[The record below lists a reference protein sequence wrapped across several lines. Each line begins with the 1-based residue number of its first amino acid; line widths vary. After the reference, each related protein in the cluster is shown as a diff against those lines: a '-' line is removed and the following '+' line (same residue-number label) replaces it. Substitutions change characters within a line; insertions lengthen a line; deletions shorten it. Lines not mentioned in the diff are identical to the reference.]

1 MKFQKNKKMSKIV
14 LVMLLTA
21 CAIVATLPTA
31 SAHTPAWQVPTWTYI
46 GATNNP
52 IGVGQQLVI
61 VFWTNAIPVTAQ
73 GEYGDRWAFNLDV
86 TKPDGSREALGPFA
100 SDPVGGAYT
109 IYTPNQVGTYI
120 FVAKFIEKVI
130 TGQPLNPYLSTTSQ
144 TGYAYW
150 GDTYKSSQSNPLSV
164 TVQQQSIT
172 ALAETPLPN
181 SFWTRPV
188 NAMNRNWHVLLGNW
202 LSGAAQNVGPTTSFC
217 YGTAP
222 ESAHVMWATP
232 IWAGGIMDQRFGNI
246 GYETGNYEGLQFNP
260 PIIINGKIYYNVNS
274 LPKEGWY
281 CIDLYT
287 GETEYFHNTTGPV
300 TGVSASSSGSIPGES
315 LAFGQIYNYDSPNQH
330 GGMPYL
336 WSTTDPVYSTTT
348 WRMYDAYTGN
358 YMCSIG
364 NVTQT
369 EIRGTARI
377 TTGATGTAVY
387 GNDGSILRYNIV
399 NFGND
404 TKPAMYLQIWNTS
417 QAIWWKPSWN
427 SNEYWM
433 WRPGLNMTYDGRNG
447 FSLNAS
453 IPAVQ
458 GSIITVREG
467 KYLIGGVNGKVNDT
481 YSQQGNM
488 WALNLDSAKGAL
500 GSLLWN
506 ITYTPPK
513 NVPDV
518 SAGSGVALNGLS
530 SPIVDPEDGVFIFN
544 NKIQLTWY
552 GYSLATGQPLWTST
566 PQPDFSVYG
575 MWSNIYQ
582 GKLITAGYS
591 GVLICYNITTG
602 KILWNYTAQ
611 QEGFESPYGNFP
623 LYITAIADG
632 KIFTVSGEH
641 SPTQPLW
648 RGAYIR
654 CIDANTGQEIWK
666 ALHWGSGIGGAHL
679 TGTAVYMADGY
690 IVGLNLYDA
699 QIYCYGKGPS
709 ATTVNIKN
717 DVVNQGNSVLI
728 TGTVT
733 DESAGAKARV
743 ANGQFSMV
751 TAVSD
756 ASQQKYMA
764 YIYQQ
769 QVKPTDST
777 GVPVT
782 ISALDPNNNTYTI
795 GTTTSDIAGH
805 YGLMWTPPVPGY
817 YTITAT
823 FAGSKSY
830 YGSSA
835 ETSLGVSKAMGSAAP
850 AITPTSAPTNTIVP
864 TAPPTATI
872 APTPSPVVIPPTSAT
887 PTATYIAIGSVVI
900 IVIVAAAALILR
912 RRK

>member
-1 MKFQKNKKMSKIV
+1 
-14 LVMLLTA
+14 
-21 CAIVATLPTA
+21 
-31 SAHTPAWQVPTWTYI
+31 
-46 GATNNP
+46 
-52 IGVGQQLVI
+52 
-61 VFWTNAIPVTAQ
+61 
-73 GEYGDRWAFNLDV
+73 
-86 TKPDGSREALGPFA
+86 
-100 SDPVGGAYT
+100 
-109 IYTPNQVGTYI
+109 
-120 FVAKFIEKVI
+120 
-130 TGQPLNPYLSTTSQ
+130 
-144 TGYAYW
+144 
-150 GDTYKSSQSNPLSV
+150 
-164 TVQQQSIT
+164 
-172 ALAETPLPN
+172 
-181 SFWTRPV
+181 
-188 NAMNRNWHVLLGNW
+188 
-202 LSGAAQNVGPTTSFC
+202 
-217 YGTAP
+217 
-222 ESAHVMWATP
+222 
-232 IWAGGIMDQRFGNI
+232 
-246 GYETGNYEGLQFNP
+246 
-260 PIIINGKIYYNVNS
+260 
-274 LPKEGWY
+274 
-281 CIDLYT
+281 
-287 GETEYFHNTTGPV
+287 
-300 TGVSASSSGSIPGES
+300 
-315 LAFGQIYNYDSPNQH
+315 
-330 GGMPYL
+330 
-336 WSTTDPVYSTTT
+336 
-348 WRMYDAYTGN
+348 
-358 YMCSIG
+358 MCSIG

-467 KYLIGGVNGKVNDT
+467 KYLIGVNGKVNDT

-690 IVGLNLYDA
+690 TW
-699 QIYCYGKGPS
+699 S
-709 ATTVNIKN
+709 
-717 DVVNQGNSVLI
+717 
-728 TGTVT
+728 
-733 DESAGAKARV
+733 
-743 ANGQFSMV
+743 
-751 TAVSD
+751 
-756 ASQQKYMA
+756 
-764 YIYQQ
+764 
-769 QVKPTDST
+769 
-777 GVPVT
+777 
-782 ISALDPNNNTYTI
+782 
-795 GTTTSDIAGH
+795 
-805 YGLMWTPPVPGY
+805 
-817 YTITAT
+817 
-823 FAGSKSY
+823 
-830 YGSSA
+830 
-835 ETSLGVSKAMGSAAP
+835 
-850 AITPTSAPTNTIVP
+850 
-864 TAPPTATI
+864 
-872 APTPSPVVIPPTSAT
+872 
-887 PTATYIAIGSVVI
+887 
-900 IVIVAAAALILR
+900 
-912 RRK
+912 